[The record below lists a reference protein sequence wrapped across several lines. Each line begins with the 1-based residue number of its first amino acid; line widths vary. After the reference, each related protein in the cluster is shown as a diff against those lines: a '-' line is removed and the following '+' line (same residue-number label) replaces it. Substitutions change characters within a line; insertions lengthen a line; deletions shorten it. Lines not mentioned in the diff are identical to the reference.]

1 MALSCFVDRASQP
14 TKESLSKALASS
26 SALWFSLIQ
35 HITAQYHPISE
46 EWAISGAQS
55 GWSLRLVHK
64 KRRILYLIPQ
74 EGTFLVGVVLG
85 EKAVIAAN
93 NSLLSKVVLGEING
107 ARKYAEGRGIRLKVQ
122 SQEDL
127 QSVELLAA
135 IKMEN

>member
-1 MALSCFVDRASQP
+1 
-14 TKESLSKALASS
+14 
-26 SALWFSLIQ
+26 
-35 HITAQYHPISE
+35 
-46 EWAISGAQS
+46 
-55 GWSLRLVHK
+55 
-64 KRRILYLIPQ
+64 
-74 EGTFLVGVVLG
+74 VGVVLG

-93 NSLLSKVVLGEING
+93 NSSLSKVVLGEING